1 MMSLKFKCYIV
12 SRELFQA
19 MLIAYMVL
27 VVVETISPRLV
38 SNFFNINYLLTA
50 VLVFGVI
57 MVTTETPEFLYD

>member
-1 MMSLKFKCYIV
+1 
-12 SRELFQA
+12 